1 VTAIARLPANSDE
14 DAFAQYDA
22 IILGFGRSASEN
34 GRLAS
39 ELGESL
45 GSAMSKLILFAPN
58 ADTLRPIV
66 AKNDGLRAV
75 PRAENPG
82 QLAGIIGEMLPSTE
96 PDAPDGE
103 EHETPDVS
111 DLAGAKVL
119 IVDDDIRNIYSLTS
133 VLETYGIDVL
143 HAERGREG
151 IALLEQDPAIDVALV
166 DIMMP
171 EMDGYETMREIR
183 RRPRFADLP
192 LISVTAK
199 AMKGDRQ
206 KCLEAG
212 ASDYIA
218 KPVDLDLLM
227 ALLRVWIGRARGRS
241 VAAGADRNTP
251 VAAEL

>member
-1 VTAIARLPANSDE
+1 MATAEPRTVTLPSPAAEANGHPVHDDAAAVKRLGDARE
-14 DAFAQYDA
+14 
-22 IILGFGRSASEN
+22 R
-34 GRLAS
+34 
-39 ELGESL
+39 
-45 GSAMSKLILFAPN
+45 LILFAPN
-58 ADTLRPIV
+58 ADTLRPILS
-66 AKNDGLRAV
+66 KNNGLGSV
-75 PRAENPG
+75 PRDENPA
-82 QLAGIIGEMLPSTE
+82 QLAALIGEMLPSAE
-96 PDAPDGE
+96 PDLPDGE
-103 EHETPDVS
+103 EHEAPDT
-111 DLAGAKVL
+111 DLVGAKVL

-151 IALLEQDPAIDVALV
+151 IALLEQDPGIDVALV

-206 KCLEAG
+206 KCIEAG

-227 ALLRVWIGRARGRS
+227 ALLRVWIGRAKGRS
-241 VAAGADRNTP
+241 IVAATGRDSSL
-251 VAAEL
+251 AAKL